1 MRSATEAPPPEARDD
16 PAAYEILGF
25 GLQLIL
31 TPVVS
36 WICIAGLGLGWW
48 AALPPS
54 ALLLTILRGR
64 GAVRRASWYTCAW
77 SATSLGIVLLF
88 VLLSAVFRS
97 TECLYGALL
106 VVVGQPYVFLALA
119 AFLVLVALVAPLLDR
134 EEAEEAARRT
144 AARRARSASSAPPGA

>member
-1 MRSATEAPPPEARDD
+1 MPRDD

-25 GLQLIL
+25 GLQLVL
-31 TPVVS
+31 SPVVS
-36 WICIAGLGLGWW
+36 WICLAGLGLGWW
-48 AALPPS
+48 AALPPT

-77 SATSLGIVLLF
+77 SATSLGLVLLF
-88 VLLSAVFRS
+88 VLMGAVFRS
-97 TECLYGALL
+97 AECLYAALL

-119 AFLVLVALVAPLLDR
+119 AFLVALALAAPMLDR
-134 EEAEEAARRT
+134 DEAHAAARRT